1 MKVPAEH
8 TRNLGDVMR
17 RVVLA
22 AVMCFL
28 SSTDGLSQPASDD
41 QQIRAVRAQFN
52 AAIARHDVPTI
63 LSFLEKGFWLRLRP
77 AGSSTAGRALAVQPN
92 VGLSLEARKR

>member
-1 MKVPAEH
+1 
-8 TRNLGDVMR
+8 MR
-17 RVVLA
+17 RMVLA

-63 LSFLEKGFWLRLRP
+63 LSFLEEGFWVGTSAGGFFNSRP
-77 AGSSTAGRALAVQPN
+77 GSRCGNPWRSAPPG
-92 VGLSLEARKR
+92 